1 MQETR
6 PLFDRV
12 LLANDDGFDAPGLE
26 VLEQVATKLARE
38 VWIVAPAED
47 QSGTSHSLSL
57 HEPLRVHRKGER
69 RYAVRGTPGDC
80 VAIAVSHLMKGA
92 RPDIVLSGVNRGAN
106 LGTETVFSGTVG
118 AAMTS
123 MLVGVPAIALSQ
135 AFSDRN
141 AVPWNTALTHAPDV
155 IRRLTEA
162 GWDGDACLNVN
173 FPARPA
179 DDVRGLKVTNQGAG
193 TLQGVDIVSG
203 RDPRDIEYH
212 WLKLARAPRD
222 DDADS
227 ETMALGEGHIAVT
240 PLKFERTHDH
250 ALARLRA
257 RLG

>member
-1 MQETR
+1 MQATT

-12 LLANDDGFDAPGLE
+12 LLTNDDGFDAPGLDI
-26 VLEQVATKLARE
+26 LEQVATQLARE

-69 RYAVRGTPGDC
+69 RFAVRGTPGDC
-80 VAIAVSHLMKGA
+80 VAIAVSHLMTGA
-92 RPDIVLSGVNRGAN
+92 RPDVVLSGVNRGAN

-123 MLVGVPAIALSQ
+123 LLVGVPAIALSQ
-135 AFSDRN
+135 AFTDRN
-141 AVPWNTALTHAPDV
+141 AVPWGTALAHAPDV
-155 IRRLTEA
+155 IRRLVAA
-162 GWDGDACLNVN
+162 GWDSDACLNVN
-173 FPARPA
+173 FPPRPA

-193 TLQGVDIVSG
+193 TLQGVEIVSG
-203 RDPRDIEYH
+203 RDPREIDYH

-227 ETMALGEGHIAVT
+227 ETVALGEGYISVT
-240 PLKFERTHDH
+240 PLKFERTHDQ
-250 ALARLRA
+250 ALARLRSN
-257 RLG
+257 LG

>member
-12 LLANDDGFDAPGLE
+12 LLTNDDGFDAPGLRI
-26 VLEQVATKLARE
+26 LEQVAAQLARE

-57 HEPLRVHRKGER
+57 HEPLRVHHKGER
-69 RYAVRGTPGDC
+69 RFAVRGTPGDC
-80 VAIAVSHLMKGA
+80 VAIAVSHLMKDA
-92 RPDIVLSGVNRGAN
+92 RPDVVLSGVNRGAN

-135 AFSDRN
+135 AFTDRH

-155 IRRLTEA
+155 IRRLVAA
-162 GWDGDACLNVN
+162 GWDRDACLNVN
-173 FPARPA
+173 FPACA
-179 DDVRGLKVTNQGAG
+179 AQDVRGLKPTNQGAG
-193 TLQGVDIVSG
+193 TLQGVEIVSG
-203 RDPRDIEYH
+203 RDPREIDYY
-212 WLKLARAPRD
+212 WLKLARAPH
-222 DDADS
+222 DDAP
-227 ETMALGEGHIAVT
+227 ETETVALGEGYVAVT

-250 ALARLRA
+250 ALAQLRSKLA
-257 RLG
+257 